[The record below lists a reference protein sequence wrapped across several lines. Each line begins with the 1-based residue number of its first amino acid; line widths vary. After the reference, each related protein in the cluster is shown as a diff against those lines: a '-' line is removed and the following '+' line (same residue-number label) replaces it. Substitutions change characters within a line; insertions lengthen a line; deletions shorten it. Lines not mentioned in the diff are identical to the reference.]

1 MATPFQTATSGN
13 KIDPFKLALGGQAT
27 PNALGAATPTPA
39 PNAFAMATGNTPP
52 KLPTASTGGMSVYN
66 PATAYTAPPKPPVQ
80 PVTAITASNLTPQP
94 TPVYPVATT
103 PITAQTNLA
112 STLAAAQG
120 QNTSTGTAT
129 ESTTT
134 TPPVTDTTSTTGTTG
149 TPTTTGRSSIL
160 DRILGFQTD
169 LSNKGTFTQEQNKL
183 AGVNDRA
190 AEVTRLTNEYN
201 ARERYYTKEIDKIN
215 KQNAKG
221 TGAEVAAAQIQQ
233 LTQQKNA
240 ELADIAISSAAA
252 QGNYKLAQDIAKQAV
267 DAKYEPITAQIDLL
281 KTYYTLSAD
290 DLTESEKLLA
300 QEKIQEK
307 QATVDFERQKDLYQY
322 KQKIDQSDPLYQA
335 NLANVYSTIA
345 ARNAE
350 ALGSAGTGVM
360 DVNQLSGNG
369 YSAAQNNGAAITALL
384 KNNNVG
390 QGTRTQLANVLGVVN
405 AAEELANNNIEGKFE
420 GINPL
425 TGILN
430 AKIPFT
436 QVGLPFRE
444 TVKSEAQIQNEGYIE
459 AINLRTQIWAS
470 GASLTSEQI
479 NQVNRFTPRV
489 TDTDASVQAK
499 LNNLANFML
508 NQTKTQLQS
517 EGIDFTPAKV
527 DLFETAKLIKEAS
540 PEQRKELREAGL
552 IK

>member
-1 MATPFQTATSGN
+1 MATKTTSGVPLPT
-13 KIDPFKLALGGQAT
+13 IDPFKLALGGQST
-27 PNALGAATPTPA
+27 PALGFQTPA
-39 PNAFAMATGNTPP
+39 PNPFAMATGNTPP

-80 PVTAITASNLTPQP
+80 PVTAITASSLTPQP
-94 TPVYPVATT
+94 TPIYPVAQVN
-103 PITAQTNLA
+103 PAPQA
-112 STLAAAQG
+112 ALAATTASVQE
-120 QNTSTGTAT
+120 QAAGTAT
-129 ESTTT
+129 NPTEPAPAPIPEAPASTR
-134 TPPVTDTTSTTGTTG
+134 GTV
-149 TPTTTGRSSIL
+149 L
-160 DRILGFQTD
+160 DRILGFSEE
-169 LSNKGTFTQEQNKL
+169 LAGKGEATLLANEQ
-183 AGVNDRA
+183 AGVNA
-190 AEVTRLTNEYN
+190 KNQLVTDLTNQYRAKEREYDKQIR
-201 ARERYYTKEIDKIN
+201 AIERSN
-215 KQNAKG
+215 PQG
-221 TGAEVAAAQIQQ
+221 TGAEVAAAQIADI
-233 LTQQKNA
+233 TRNKNQ
-240 ELADIAISSAAA
+240 ELADIAIQQSAAI
-252 QGNYKLAQDIAKQAV
+252 GNYTVAKEIAEQAV
-267 DAKYEPITAQIDLL
+267 AAKYEPIQAQIDLL

-290 DLTESEKLLA
+290 DLTESEKLTA
-300 QEKIQEK
+300 QEKIQER
-307 QATVDFERQKDLYQY
+307 QAAVDFDRQKELYEY

-470 GASLTSEQI
+470 GASLTNEQI

>member
-1 MATPFQTATSGN
+1 MF
-13 KIDPFKLALGGQAT
+13 
-27 PNALGAATPTPA
+27 
-39 PNAFAMATGNTPP
+39 
-52 KLPTASTGGMSVYN
+52 
-66 PATAYTAPPKPPVQ
+66 
-80 PVTAITASNLTPQP
+80 
-94 TPVYPVATT
+94 
-103 PITAQTNLA
+103 
-112 STLAAAQG
+112 
-120 QNTSTGTAT
+120 
-129 ESTTT
+129 
-134 TPPVTDTTSTTGTTG
+134 
-149 TPTTTGRSSIL
+149 
-160 DRILGFQTD
+160 
-169 LSNKGTFTQEQNKL
+169 
-183 AGVNDRA
+183 
-190 AEVTRLTNEYN
+190 
-201 ARERYYTKEIDKIN
+201 
-215 KQNAKG
+215 
-221 TGAEVAAAQIQQ
+221 
-233 LTQQKNA
+233 
-240 ELADIAISSAAA
+240 
-252 QGNYKLAQDIAKQAV
+252 
-267 DAKYEPITAQIDLL
+267 